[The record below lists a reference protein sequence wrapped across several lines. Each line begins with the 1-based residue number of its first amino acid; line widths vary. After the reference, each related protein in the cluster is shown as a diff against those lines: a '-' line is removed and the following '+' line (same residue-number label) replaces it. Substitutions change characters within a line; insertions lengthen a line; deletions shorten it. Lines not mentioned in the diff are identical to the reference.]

1 MRNRSNEALD
11 WYTKY
16 TGETLTEFESGTRAT
31 SRYREGTSLMTSFY
45 TGRGDAGYT
54 DLLGGRVPK
63 YHARPETY
71 GTIDEA
77 TSQLGYARAIA
88 LDERTRQI
96 LISVQRDLY
105 LMMAELAF
113 AADMQQSRFHIT
125 EEHLRRIEA
134 ETDRLSE
141 ELALP
146 PEFILPGDSPSGAVL
161 DIGRTVVRRAER
173 LVVRLQHEGDLQNE
187 YVLSYLNRLSSLLF
201 ILARYEDRAAGVE
214 STRAKDR

>member
-1 MRNRSNEALD
+1 
-11 WYTKY
+11 
-16 TGETLTEFESGTRAT
+16 
-31 SRYREGTSLMTSFY
+31 MTTFY

-63 YHARPETY
+63 YHARPEAY
-71 GTIDEA
+71 GTLDEA

-88 LDERTRQI
+88 LQERTRQI
-96 LISVQRDLY
+96 LIAVQRDLY

-125 EEHLRRIEA
+125 EEHLRRIEQ
-134 ETDRLSE
+134 ETDQLAE
-141 ELALP
+141 EVELP
-146 PEFILPGDSPSGAVL
+146 PEFILPGDSPSGAVI

-173 LVVRLQHEGDLQNE
+173 LVVRLQHEGDFQNE

-201 ILARYEDRAAGVE
+201 ILARFEDRAAGAMP
-214 STRAKDR
+214 TRAKDR